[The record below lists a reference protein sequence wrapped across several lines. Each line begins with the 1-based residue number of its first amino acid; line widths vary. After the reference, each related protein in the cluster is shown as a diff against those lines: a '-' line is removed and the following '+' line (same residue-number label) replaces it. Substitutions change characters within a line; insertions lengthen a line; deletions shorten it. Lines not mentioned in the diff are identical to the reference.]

1 MGGQQFSNFIAD
13 SVGFHD
19 QGSRDTCDRALR
31 LHVLGI

>member
-1 MGGQQFSNFIAD
+1 MGGHKYSNLIAA

-31 LHVLGI
+31 LHV